1 MYNTPSPS
9 KQSSHS
15 EHHNNELETLVR
27 DRFFQIYETNTNKDI
42 QLAVVMA
49 LNQMV
54 ENSSASTQGGINS
67 DIKHSADL
75 LSGLVKRDQQLNMG
89 RTLLSVVSLCR
100 LYRRLAQKVNPHL
113 DIAEIKNQI
122 AQNGRNLAKQ
132 ISNQNLIIRKYSQP
146 HFREGMVSFRHVI
159 SLYRKL

>member
-1 MYNTPSPS
+1 
-9 KQSSHS
+9 
-15 EHHNNELETLVR
+15 
-27 DRFFQIYETNTNKDI
+27 
-42 QLAVVMA
+42 MA

-75 LSGLVKRDQQLNMG
+75 LSGLVKRGDQQLLRG

-132 ISNQNLIIRKYSQP
+132 ISNQHLIIRKYSQP
-146 HFREGMVSFRHVI
+146 HFREGMVSFETHVI
-159 SLYRKL
+159 MLWIESYDSLDQFSRAGRA